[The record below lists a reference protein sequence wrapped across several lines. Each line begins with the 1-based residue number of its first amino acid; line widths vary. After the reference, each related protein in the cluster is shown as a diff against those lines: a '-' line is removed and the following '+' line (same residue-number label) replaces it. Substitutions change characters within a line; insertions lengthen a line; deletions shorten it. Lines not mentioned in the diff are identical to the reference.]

1 VNDPRRLCNSMEEE
15 TETKK
20 EKRETAALTHKCSDS
35 FAPAWY
41 GSGRVWA
48 SIALRCW
55 NPLEKENHWD
65 CSQEP
70 LYSVHISGPAFVY
83 GFYPIAFKKHYNRN
97 VENLNDP
104 RSKQTANHLPS
115 SSLAARTYEYNA
127 HYITNSIV
135 QYMLPPRAN
144 AQLRVY
150 WTNNLEGPS
159 QRHLD
164 APAILTWLSRYLM
177 ETTS

>member
-1 VNDPRRLCNSMEEE
+1 MIHGACVTAWKRKRKRKRR
-15 TETKK
+15 K
-20 EKRETAALTHKCSDS
+20 EKRQLSRINVQTASHLHGMGQVGYGQALHCGVGTRWKRKII
-35 FAPAWY
+35 
-41 GSGRVWA
+41 G
-48 SIALRCW
+48 
-55 NPLEKENHWD
+55 D

-70 LYSVHISGPAFVY
+70 LCTMHISEPAFVY